1 MKARHGYDAL
11 EQFVKQVSVHKL
23 LIKKTDCRHA
33 NKNKTKQVTVNSL
46 LFSSFVK

>member
-1 MKARHGYDAL
+1 MEARRGYDAL

-33 NKNKTKQVTVNSL
+33 NKKQNRSQ
-46 LFSSFVK
+46 